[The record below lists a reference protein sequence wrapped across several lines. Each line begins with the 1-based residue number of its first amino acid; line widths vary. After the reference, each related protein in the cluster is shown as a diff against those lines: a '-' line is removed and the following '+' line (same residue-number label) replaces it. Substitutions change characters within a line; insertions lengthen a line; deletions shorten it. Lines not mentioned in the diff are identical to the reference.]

1 MIISSSRAEEDQTEG
16 GSYSRKKWREKG
28 GEKMGK
34 SSEQVNEMR
43 HANEQG
49 DWRLDSRKWGPT
61 IPGLNFQQQKIPEID
76 YIL

>member
-49 DWRLDSRKWGPT
+49 D
-61 IPGLNFQQQKIPEID
+61 
-76 YIL
+76 